1 MRGYF
6 GLSTKKD
13 TGYTYVVVASSAL
26 WSGLFFGIQI
36 VQHLLTR
43 EWKASLGLPFLTA
56 PTHQIVGGMVRY
68 AVTVVASAYVH
79 RVRARLLAL
88 VSCSSLILAYCT
100 IYFWHL
106 FRLPVDYFII
116 AQIIFGVFNGV
127 SSGIG
132 YATVNIV
139 TQQWLD
145 KKRAKLN
152 PYIMAGS
159 PVFALFGTIL
169 FSYLCNVYTWSG
181 AVLIQIGVLLNSIV
195 IVMLYAEHP
204 EYTPPAESIKLRDV
218 VKAPVL
224 QHPLFKRI
232 LAFNVCQIGFI
243 MIPFFTQT
251 VNIATGYGLEP
262 YQIDYMLIIGTVC
275 DVISRPIFSKLT
287 DYLSIAKLTI
297 VWAIVLFVQNVIGF
311 FARGASG
318 FYAMEIMLGIGLGAS
333 GLKMVVVTNYLGVD
347 NLSQY
352 LMIEQMIALPL
363 SICIPFGLGYLAQ
376 QLVNPSLVYLV
387 CIVGSVLK

>member
-6 GLSTKKD
+6 GLSTTKD

-43 EWKASLGLPFLTA
+43 EWKASLGLPFMTA

-68 AVTVVASAYVH
+68 AVTVLASAYVH

-100 IYFWHL
+100 VYFWNL
-106 FRLPVDYFII
+106 FRLPVDYFIV
-116 AQIIFGVFNGV
+116 AQIIFGIFNGV

-152 PYIMAGS
+152 PFIMAGS

-169 FSYLCNVYTWSG
+169 FSYLCDVYTWSG
-181 AVLIQIGVLLNSIV
+181 AVLIQIGILLNSII
-195 IVMLYAEHP
+195 IVLLYTEHP
-204 EYTPPAESIKLRDV
+204 EYEPPTESTNLLDV
-218 VKAPVL
+218 TKAPVL
-224 QHPLFKRI
+224 RHPHFKRI
-232 LAFNVCQIGFI
+232 LAFNICQIGFI

-251 VNIATGYGLEP
+251 VNIATEYGLKP
-262 YQIDYMLIIGTVC
+262 HQIDYMLIIGTIC
-275 DVISRPIFSKLT
+275 DVISRPVISKLT
-287 DYLSIAKLTI
+287 DHFSISILMI
-297 VWAIVLFVQNVIGF
+297 FWAVILLAQNVVGF
-311 FARGASG
+311 FARDAVG
-318 FYAMEIMLGIGLGAS
+318 FYAMEILLGIGLGAS
-333 GLKMVVVTNYLGVD
+333 GLKMVVVTNYLGID
-347 NLSQY
+347 NLPKY

-363 SICIPFGLGYLAQ
+363 SIVIPFGLGYLAQ
-376 QLVNPSLVYLV
+376 QLVNPSVIYLV
-387 CIVGSVLK
+387 CIVGSILK

>member
-387 CIVGSVLK
+387 CIVGSVSK

>member
-88 VSCSSLILAYCT
+88 ISCSSLILAYCT

-251 VNIATGYGLEP
+251 VNIATEYGLEP
-262 YQIDYMLIIGTVC
+262 YQIDYMLIIGTVF

-287 DYLSIAKLTI
+287 DYLSIAELTI